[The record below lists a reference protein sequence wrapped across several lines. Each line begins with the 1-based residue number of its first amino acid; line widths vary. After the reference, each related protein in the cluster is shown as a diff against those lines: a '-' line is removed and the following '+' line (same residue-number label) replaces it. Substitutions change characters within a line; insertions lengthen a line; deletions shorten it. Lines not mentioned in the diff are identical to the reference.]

1 MIKVDSKEKM
11 AKVNAADKLFCRFRM
26 EGCPACINSQQ
37 DWDQMSALAGSR
49 LAPGTVLAEIEEK
62 MAPMFKG
69 MMANGAAYNVHQFP
83 TISIFRN
90 GVFKGEA
97 GNARKKKELL
107 KVLSNLGFMK
117 KGRGMKKGTRKGTR
131 KKGAAR
137 KTKRR

>member
-1 MIKVDSKEKM
+1 M

-37 DWDQMSALAGSR
+37 DWDQMGAMAGSR
-49 LAPGTVLAEIEEK
+49 LAPGTVIAEIEEK
-62 MAPMFKG
+62 MAPFFRG
-69 MMANGAAYNVHQFP
+69 TMANGAAYNVHQFP

-107 KVLSNLGFMK
+107 KVLKNLGFMK
-117 KGRGMKKGTRKGTR
+117 GPGTKRVVKRKR
-131 KKGAAR
+131 AKR
-137 KTKRR
+137 KTGKRR